1 MDRHQ
6 LAVLTVAGS
15 DSGGNAG
22 IQADIRA
29 FHVFG
34 LHACTVVTALTA
46 QNPYGVR
53 AVMTPE
59 PAFVARQLD
68 AVLEE
73 YAIAAAKTGMLANAG
88 GPVMNLYLLS
98 AKSAVLGF
106 LGTTAWLFFAI
117 NLFKLPFSIGL
128 GLLTPFAFKVA
139 VLCLPALFVGTFLGL
154 RIARRMSFERFK
166 QMVLVFTAL
175 ASVNLLR

>member
-1 MDRHQ
+1 MI
-6 LAVLTVAGS
+6 V
-15 DSGGNAG
+15 G
-22 IQADIRA
+22 ILL
-29 FHVFG
+29 G
-34 LHACTVVTALTA
+34 ALFMSR
-46 QNPYGVR
+46 V
-53 AVMTPE
+53 
-59 PAFVARQLD
+59 D
-68 AVLEE
+68 AVLLRRSIG
-73 YAIAAAKTGMLANAG
+73 AILLVLVVMQLVMNRGEALIEDRRLPQWITNAAGATGGFTSMLANAG

-117 NLFKLPFSIGL
+117 NLFKLPLSIGL

-139 VLCLPALFVGTFLGL
+139 VLCLPALFVGTFIGL
-154 RIARRMSFERFK
+154 RIARRMSLERFK